1 MPTAPQS
8 RCAEP
13 GCRTLVSRGRCS
25 THERP
30 AWDGRAPFEQRYG
43 MSRSEWDTITQRI
56 LRRDEHICYVCGK
69 QEATQVD
76 HKIPVA
82 EGGSP
87 RDEDNLGAICATP
100 CHEDKSRAER
110 IRAAQR
116 ARARVGESRS

>member
-13 GCRTLVSRGRCS
+13 SCTTLVDRGRCG

-30 AWDGRAPFEQRYG
+30 AWDGRVPFEQRYG
-43 MSRSEWDTITQRI
+43 MSRSEWDAITQRI
-56 LRRDEHICYVCGK
+56 LRRDEHTCYVCGR

-76 HKIPVA
+76 HKMPVS

-100 CHEDKSRAER
+100 CHKEKSEAER